1 MTKEITININ
11 NAEILSLEELD
22 AVAGGTVKEF
32 DEIIRAFGKYD
43 IFKEFGGIAAHIP
56 GANKCTVEFVESVLK
71 EIGINADISIGYL
84 GFGIGSDPNKYSEVG
99 SGRAM
104 THSEVLS
111 RIKQHV
117 DSAYKSIGL

>member
-11 NAEILSLEELD
+11 NEEMLSMEELD

-43 IFKEFGGIAAHIP
+43 IVKEFGGIAAHIP

-71 EIGINADISIGYL
+71 EIGINADISIGFL
-84 GFGIGSDPNKYSEVG
+84 GFGIGSDPNKYSAVG
-99 SGRAM
+99 SGRPM

-111 RIKQHV
+111 RIKTHV
-117 DSAYKSIGL
+117 DSAYKAVGL